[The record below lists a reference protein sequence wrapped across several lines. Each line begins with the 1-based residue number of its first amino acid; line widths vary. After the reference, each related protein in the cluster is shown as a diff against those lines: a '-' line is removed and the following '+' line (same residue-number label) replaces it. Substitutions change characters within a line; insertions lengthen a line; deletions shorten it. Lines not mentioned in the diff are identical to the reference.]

1 MKRFI
6 TVICIALMIVG
17 IAGGS
22 MANPASDALVAEG
35 RGLLFNNGEPTYSG
49 VIAANDKFIA
59 ANAADPNDQTAM
71 LFLAAS
77 KLAVFGLENDE
88 TPGFQTLRDLYEAF
102 GISRTDAESLLEP
115 PISEPP
121 TVFGEYAPPD
131 TLPNGDEFQTFLAGP
146 FLTLINEMIDYVD
159 GVTDQAIMI
168 NLTAEELGDTTGIE
182 VDYGDVLLLRSFL
195 YTFKAFILL
204 VDSYDMDELNIQE
217 VAVLINAD
225 VMQLQRDIF
234 DRYDDFL
241 KLKSSNS
248 LGASKVAL
256 LTAIDTGREAY
267 NFISTEGDDQTD
279 DLFAFGSQEAQEE
292 AEGVLSMM
300 DAFKTSLTDNVP
312 MEIDQP
318 REIEWV
324 LTNGSNDKLG
334 IYVEID
340 EDGNVSGNA
349 WGIDDCDFLFCGG
362 GVNQYVVE
370 GDQITIQL
378 ETYQSC
384 GDHQEILTATLI
396 GTLNEAHDQVISG
409 TYSKPGCF
417 DESTGPFNFTGDLI
431 KDETEV
437 VKMDFNR
444 IFGNTDK
451 PAVNIHDVMPEFDIY
466 DEAIPGT
473 FPEPVLGGFFPD
485 MVTNLDATMFFELQQ
500 TGSFTIPTRTITIDG
515 IMGDWSSNELL
526 HTDIEGDND
535 TDITGTDIEEVYLAK
550 DDTGTYLY
558 IGMTLYDGGPNQAVV
573 YELGFRNS
581 ADNEYMPLKLFAEY
595 DPDSSQ
601 WIAGVN
607 YWDNDVFTAVDS
619 VSEGTNCIE
628 WKIPLSEIITNDR
641 LNNNSLSGKFV
652 STGTLLAENENY
664 LDLNQ
669 TRIQLDPATLT
680 GNFSCPYDGTGNIF
694 IKVMGESNP
703 NSNWDLR
710 STWVAGSTDG
720 IYTISGLPA
729 GQDVYVYAFW
739 DKDDNGVITYPD
751 YGWGTADDSPMTFEV
766 GTNSLNINIT
776 DTIIDI
782 VGPFEVTGSV
792 MSVHQPDDS
801 IQTYYSVDVGNFVL
815 GYLPEDVNDVTV
827 KDPDGNII
835 LRTDNFEFDGQFDE
849 YFAAVDGA
857 PKLGTYEF
865 SVTAG
870 GLTITATD
878 TQAENRVIPLPDT
891 NSFVPA
897 AGTVVDSM
905 TPVFSWDAVD
915 FEDAFYRFEII
926 DQWGNRVYA
935 TSRMPGML
943 SAVVPQWKLNPGQTY
958 YWRVRVTDSDNWAD
972 IQNRANSAWVEFT
985 MADTLSHDAT
995 PALDLDSYG
1004 VVTFSNENGIL
1015 GLDFWVK
1022 VIDHDG
1028 VAFNS
1033 QTGQASHTVVITF
1046 PDSSFEPMDFNYSK
1060 NLTSGYYSYWYSL
1073 NPTQLAALQASS
1085 KTFIFTV
1092 TDPAGNQGEASDVLT
1107 VNPLDALDEGAFS
1120 ITPNG
1125 TTPTFTWDNDV
1136 EGANTYRVRIYTDD
1150 LSRTVWSGVV
1160 GDVGTYTVPPG
1171 VLEPNTTYRYRID
1184 ARDSHFNLD
1193 IDNVSR
1199 APASNSEN
1207 IQFTTGNET
1216 EAPFIDF
1223 DNSGVDTWNSAVT
1236 GPFLSFWINVHD
1248 AQGIPENIKSV
1259 KVQFP
1264 DNSEQDLFY
1273 DYNESST
1280 CGIYRADF
1288 FPAGDEIKNG
1298 DYTFVAE
1305 DMDGNI
1311 FSLAETPEFDPIGF
1325 PVVDSLVQSSDGGGV
1340 HFTWD
1345 SVNGAAFY
1353 RVEIFN
1359 QNYNRLYA
1367 LATETNAYHLP
1378 PGYLEDGKLYSWRVT
1393 TRREFFDEN
1402 VDNGSSSPYFSSDRQ
1417 NFIVNPDTGGSASPE
1432 IDTDG
1437 WGVYLLQANDSSTGV
1452 NGYYLAFKAKVS
1464 DADGVPGNI
1473 KEVKV
1478 TYPDE
1483 STTRTL
1489 VFDSTISS
1497 TEANYYKDEIISSLD
1512 DVQAGTYTFSVT
1524 DFGDNTSGA
1533 VSDTLDI
1540 APISIAQNCLP
1551 AQGSV
1556 LDISQPEIRWD
1567 LVPYAH
1573 SYKVK
1578 LLTGFTKTIHNS
1590 NFITESAY
1598 TVPDDILNAGTG
1610 YSYQIFACREDP
1622 SVDVDNASVT
1632 NFFWSQ
1638 NLRFTAVM
1646 FGDVNA
1652 NGEVD
1657 LGDVILSL
1665 QSVAGINLN
1674 DINPWADVDGNGKTG
1689 LAEAVYGLQKE
1700 AEVR

>member
-1 MKRFI
+1 MRRFV
-6 TVICIALMIVG
+6 TVVCV
-17 IAGGS
+17 
-22 MANPASDALVAEG
+22 ALVIFGTAIG
-35 RGLLFNNGEPTYSG
+35 AMADARDTLFNNGNPTYSG
-49 VIAANDKFIA
+49 IIAANDEFEQALI
-59 ANAADPNDQTAM
+59 DSPGDQTVM
-71 LFLAAS
+71 LFLAVT
-77 KLAVFGLENDE
+77 KLAVFGLENGDN
-88 TPGFQTLRDLYEAF
+88 PAMLQTFRDLYEAF
-102 GISRTDAESLLEP
+102 GISRTDAESIMES
-115 PISEPP
+115 PITDLP
-121 TVFGEYAPPD
+121 TVFEEYDPPD
-131 TLPNGDEFQTFLAGP
+131 TMPNGDEFQIFLAGP

-204 VDSYDMDELNIQE
+204 VDSYDMDELSIQE

-349 WGIDDCDFLFCGG
+349 WGIDSCDFLFCGG

-370 GDQITIQL
+370 GDQITIELQSNYWCTDHS
-378 ETYQSC
+378 ETRTST
-384 GDHQEILTATLI
+384 LT
-396 GTLNEAHDQVISG
+396 GTLVEVEGQMQIVGGIYTIPICYQEDG
-409 TYSKPGCF
+409 TGI
-417 DESTGPFNFTGDLI
+417 FTGDLI

-500 TGSFTIPTRTITIDG
+500 TGSFTIPTRTITING
-515 IMGDWSSNELL
+515 NMGDWLSSSLL

-535 TDITGTDIEEVYLAK
+535 TDITGTDIEKVYLAK
-550 DDTGTYLY
+550 DATYLY
-558 IGMTLYDGGPNQAVV
+558 IGMTLYDGVPNPEAVV
-573 YELGFRNS
+573 YGLGFRNS
-581 ADNEYMPLKLFAEY
+581 DDDEYMPLKLFAVY
-595 DPDSSQ
+595 DPDSLQ

-607 YWDNDVFTAVDS
+607 HWDNDVFTAVGS
-619 VSEGTNCIE
+619 VAVGTNCIE

-664 LDLNQ
+664 LDLNE
-669 TRIQLDPATLT
+669 TRIQLDPATLS
-680 GNFSCPYDGTGNIF
+680 GNFSCPAYDGTGNIF
-694 IKVMGESNP
+694 IKVMGQANP
-703 NSNWDLR
+703 NSDWDLG
-710 STWVAGSTDG
+710 STWVAGNNSG
-720 IYTISGLPA
+720 SYTINGLSA
-729 GQDVYVYAFW
+729 GQEVYVYAFW

-751 YGWGTADDSPMTFEV
+751 YGWGTPDDSPLTIQAV
-766 GTNSLNINIT
+766 TNSLNIDIT
-776 DTIIDI
+776 ESIIDI
-782 VGPFEVTGSV
+782 VGPFEVIGSI
-792 MSVHQPDDS
+792 MYVHLPDDS
-801 IQTYYSVDVGNFVL
+801 FKTYYSVDVGNFNL
-815 GYLPEDVNDVTV
+815 GDLPGGVTSISV
-827 KDPDGNII
+827 KVIDGTPDGTI
-835 LRTDNFEFDGQFDE
+835 LLSNDDFEFDGQFNE
-849 YFAAVDGA
+849 FFAMVDGA
-857 PKLGTYEF
+857 PQIGTYTF
-865 SVTAG
+865 SVIAG

-958 YWRVRVTDSDNWAD
+958 YWRVRVTDSDNWVD

-1004 VVTFSNENGIL
+1004 VVTFSNENGIM

-1033 QTGQASHTVVITF
+1033 QTGQASHNVVITF
-1046 PDSSFEPMDFNYSK
+1046 PDSSFEPMDFNYSE

-1073 NPTQLAALQASS
+1073 NQTQLAALQASS

-1150 LSRTVWSGVV
+1150 LSRTVWRGVV
-1160 GDVGTYTVPPG
+1160 GNVGTYTVPPG
-1171 VLEPNTTYRYRID
+1171 VLDANTTYRYRID
-1184 ARDSHFNLD
+1184 ARDSHSALD
-1193 IDNVSR
+1193 MDNVSR

-1216 EAPFIDF
+1216 TMPYIDCLT
-1223 DNSGVDTWNSAVT
+1223 SGVETWNHPDA
-1236 GPFLSFWINVHD
+1236 GHILSFWIKVHD
-1248 AQGIPENIKSV
+1248 AQ
-1259 KVQFP
+1259 
-1264 DNSEQDLFY
+1264 
-1273 DYNESST
+1273 
-1280 CGIYRADF
+1280 
-1288 FPAGDEIKNG
+1288 
-1298 DYTFVAE
+1298 
-1305 DMDGNI
+1305 
-1311 FSLAETPEFDPIGF
+1311 
-1325 PVVDSLVQSSDGGGV
+1325 
-1340 HFTWD
+1340 
-1345 SVNGAAFY
+1345 
-1353 RVEIFN
+1353 
-1359 QNYNRLYA
+1359 
-1367 LATETNAYHLP
+1367 
-1378 PGYLEDGKLYSWRVT
+1378 
-1393 TRREFFDEN
+1393 
-1402 VDNGSSSPYFSSDRQ
+1402 
-1417 NFIVNPDTGGSASPE
+1417 
-1432 IDTDG
+1432 
-1437 WGVYLLQANDSSTGV
+1437 
-1452 NGYYLAFKAKVS
+1452 
-1464 DADGVPGNI
+1464 GVPGNI
-1473 KEVKV
+1473 KSIKV
-1478 TYPDE
+1478 RFPDYATSGQEALLYFDYNE
-1483 STTRTL
+1483 SGTCGVYQGESFLPVQSGPYTFVVEDNDGHVTEKIDPLDVNYLTPPSDWSFEITPDTTGDGTGFNFIWDPVESGFSGFYRLEIFNNNYNRIYTFATMDTQYHLPPGFLKKHELYSFRITARREFFDQNVDNGVSMPWGSDDRPTL
-1489 VFDSTISS
+1489 VAAPLTGGTQSPIVDLDSWGAVLYHYPHPTDGSDK
-1497 TEANYYKDEIISSLD
+1497 YRL
-1512 DVQAGTYTFSVT
+1512 GFSVT
-1524 DFGDNTSGA
+1524 VSDVDGVPKNIKSVAVADVGTGETLNLNYDSKISDTEAYYWLWVEIENPDDLNGKQYTFTVTDADDN
-1533 VSDTLDI
+1533 VSNSVTDTLDVD
-1540 APISIAQNCLP
+1540 
-1551 AQGSV
+1551 V
-1556 LDISQPEIRWD
+1556 LDIPRGLKPADGTSFYGTCPVVQWDPVEGASIYRVRIYDGLYNNLHNGGYLEQTRYMVPSGVLDLNEVFSYRIR
-1567 LVPYAH
+1567 
-1573 SYKVK
+1573 
-1578 LLTGFTKTIHNS
+1578 
-1590 NFITESAY
+1590 
-1598 TVPDDILNAGTG
+1598 
-1610 YSYQIFACREDP
+1610 ACREDFRQ
-1622 SVDVDNASVT
+1622 D
-1632 NFFWSQ
+1632 
-1638 NLRFTAVM
+1638 
-1646 FGDVNA
+1646 G
-1652 NGEVD
+1652 VD
-1657 LGDVILSL
+1657 LDNLSCSELLATDTQPHVTTSSLDLGGSILTL
-1665 QSVAGINLN
+1665 QAVAGMAPAGISVGA
-1674 DINPWADVDGNGKTG
+1674 DINGDGDIG
-1689 LAEAVYGLQKE
+1689 LAEAIHGIQKE
-1700 AEVR
+1700 AGLR